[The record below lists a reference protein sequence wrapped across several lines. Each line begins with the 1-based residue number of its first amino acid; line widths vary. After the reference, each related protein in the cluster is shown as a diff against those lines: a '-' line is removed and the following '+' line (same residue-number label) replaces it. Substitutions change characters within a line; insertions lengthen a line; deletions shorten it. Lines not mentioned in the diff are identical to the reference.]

1 MKQIVFKIVLLLA
14 INILFAFV
22 ILPWGQSTANSHMNA
37 GPFFGKLSYF
47 IAVFIMVFAFY
58 KYNGK
63 TPQLILVLFTAVSFA
78 FWGYKLLQL
87 VLHGLC
93 TQWLIQLIG

>member
-1 MKQIVFKIVLLLA
+1 MINSILALLA
-14 INILFAFV
+14 INTLFAFV

-78 FWGYKLLQL
+78 FWGYKLYNLY
-87 VLHGLC
+87 C
-93 TQWLIQLIG
+93 TGCAHSG